1 MRLRSSGVL
10 LHISSL
16 PSRYGIGDF
25 GPEAHAF
32 ARLLGVSGQSAWQFL
47 PLNPTATAI
56 GNSPYSSP
64 SAFAGNILFISPE
77 SLREE
82 GFVSQGDIDAAHAEA
97 GFFPGDITARS
108 VDYHR
113 VTDAREAL
121 LLKAFTNNADTLA
134 TDGSFNAFVEE
145 NRYWLDDYAR
155 FVTIKNAHG
164 GAMWLHWPEP
174 LARRDAQ
181 ALAAWDAK
189 EFAPMQRVRFI
200 QYLFYRQWKALRRL
214 CQRLGV
220 RLIGDVPIYVTH
232 DSADV
237 WANASLFR
245 LDGYGNPTVV
255 AGVPPDYFSP
265 TGQRWG
271 NPLYDWN
278 ALANENFLWWV
289 RRLEH
294 NLAMFD
300 CVRLDHFRGFAGY
313 WEVPAHEETA
323 MNGRWVDAPGLSL
336 FKTLARRLISLP
348 LIAEDLGV
356 ITPDVRELQKALNLP
371 GMAVLQFGFNGNL
384 WENPHAPF
392 MHERGQVVY
401 TGTHDNAPTR
411 GWFAQNASWEEKNTL
426 SAYAGFTVTEEHS
439 AAAMVRFALSSVADL
454 AILPVQDILGLGME
468 ARMNTPSTTENNW
481 AWRLAPGE
489 LTADHM
495 NALAEKTAFFG
506 RHAGRRE

>member
-1 MRLRSSGVL
+1 MRLRSSGAL

-32 ARLLGVSGQSAWQFL
+32 ARFLGISGQNAWQFL

-56 GNSPYSSP
+56 GNSPYASL
-64 SAFAGNILFISPE
+64 SAFAGNVLFISPE
-77 SLREE
+77 SLLAE
-82 GFVSQGDIDAAHAEA
+82 GFVSQDDIDATHAA
-97 GFFPGDITARS
+97 TGLCPGEGRNAT
-108 VDYHR
+108 VDYHC
-113 VTDAREAL
+113 VTEAREAL
-121 LLKAFTNNADTLA
+121 LLKAFDRNADKLA
-134 TDGSFNAFVEE
+134 TDASFTAFVEE
-145 NRYWLDDYAR
+145 NRHWLDDYAR
-155 FVTIKNAHG
+155 FITLKNAHG
-164 GAMWLHWPEP
+164 GAMWVHWPEP
-174 LARRDAQ
+174 LAKHDKQ
-181 ALAAWDAK
+181 ALAAWDAN
-189 EFAPMQRVRFI
+189 EAAPMQRVRFA
-200 QYLFYRQWKALRRL
+200 QYLFYRQWRALRRY

-220 RLIGDVPIYVTH
+220 RLIGDVPIYVSH

-237 WANASLFR
+237 WANASLFQ

-278 ALANENFLWWV
+278 ALADDGFLWWV

-294 NLAMFD
+294 NLGMFD

-313 WEVPAHEETA
+313 WEVPAHEATA

-336 FKTLARRLISLP
+336 FRTLARRLISLP

-356 ITPDVRELQKALNLP
+356 ITPDVRELQRALNLP

-392 MHERGQVVY
+392 MHEKNQVVY

-411 GWFAQNASWEEKNTL
+411 GWFAEAASWEEKKTLNT
-426 SAYAGFTVTEEHS
+426 YAGCEVTEET
-439 AAAMVRFALSSVADL
+439 AAATMMRYALSSVADL
-454 AILPVQDILGLGME
+454 AIVPVQDILGLGMA
-468 ARMNTPSTTENNW
+468 ARMNTPSTTTNNW
-481 AWRLAPGE
+481 SWRLSPGA
-489 LTADHM
+489 LTPEHT
-495 NALAEKTAFFG
+495 NNLAERTAFFG